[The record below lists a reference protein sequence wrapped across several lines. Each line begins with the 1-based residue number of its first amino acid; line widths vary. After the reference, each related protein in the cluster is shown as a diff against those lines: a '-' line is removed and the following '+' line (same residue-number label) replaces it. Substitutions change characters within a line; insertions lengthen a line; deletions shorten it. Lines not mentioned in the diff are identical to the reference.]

1 MLREPW
7 GACKLPLK
15 YWLKRT
21 DQCHAENNGY
31 PAALLEV
38 LEHAMTN
45 AEPTSTESTTER
57 AEKTESQPSLV
68 AVSEENLAALLRAT
82 NANAEP
88 EAQHP
93 AEASEAAAPIA
104 DAPVVSDVPEPVPAA
119 PVEAVESRLSLFAA
133 VKEHRSEILRAAV
146 TPEPVDRQEYP
157 SASLPPET
165 APIQVTLPKSQP
177 VIAVPSASTATPSRT
192 RLVIGGVIGAVI
204 MVVGLFFLW
213 PKSHAPKTP
222 TVAAAVAP
230 KDNAPLQLLAEPL
243 GNGLINVRWNA
254 QSSSITQARDG
265 RLVIIEHDKAPR
277 TMALDVAQLKIGHLT
292 YQSAAES
299 IQFDLEVNDHSGAVA
314 KESILSLSSPAGTAP
329 QTAREPAPAV
339 KPQAVAEAATPKV
352 QTAAPPS
359 VQATPE
365 VSQPSPAKARAFVP
379 PPTQQKREQ
388 AAIIDAPPALANAPV
403 TPLGVALPARL
414 TPLSPPPPSAPQQ
427 IRVETNLQAANLI
440 KKVVPIYPGL
450 AKSAGIEGIVKFT
463 AVIGTDGKIQNL
475 KVISGPTPLVEA
487 ASDAVK
493 RWVYRPTLLNGQP
506 VEVITQISVNFTIS
520 GASR

>member
-1 MLREPW
+1 MR
-7 GACKLPLK
+7 KN
-15 YWLKRT
+15 T
-21 DQCHAENNGY
+21 GY
-31 PAALLEV
+31 PAAMLEV

-45 AEPTSTESTTER
+45 AEPTSTDSTTER
-57 AEKTESQPSLV
+57 AETTESQPSLV

-88 EAQHP
+88 EAQNP
-93 AEASEAAAPIA
+93 PEAAASEVATPVA
-104 DAPVVSDVPEPVPAA
+104 DATEVSEVAEPVPSA
-119 PVEAVESRLSLFAA
+119 PVEAVESRLALFAA
-133 VKEHRSEILRAAV
+133 VKEHQSEILRAAV
-146 TPEPVDRQEYP
+146 TPEPAAQTEYP
-157 SASLPPET
+157 SASLPAEA

-177 VIAVPSASTATPSRT
+177 VIAVSSASTAAPSRT
-192 RLVIGGVIGAVI
+192 RLVIGCVIGAVI
-204 MVVGLFFLW
+204 VVAGLFLLW

-222 TVAAAVAP
+222 TVAALAP

-254 QSSSITQARDG
+254 QSSLITQARDG
-265 RLVIIEHDKAPR
+265 RLVIIERDKAPR

-292 YQSAAES
+292 YQSPAES
-299 IQFDLEVNDHSGAVA
+299 IQFDLEVNDISGAVA
-314 KESILSLSSPAGTAP
+314 KESILSLSSPGGTAP
-329 QTAREPAPAV
+329 PTARDPVAAV

-359 VQATPE
+359 VQATAE

-414 TPLSPPPPSAPQQ
+414 TPLSPPPASAPQQ

-440 KKVVPIYPGL
+440 KKIVPIYPGL

>member
-1 MLREPW
+1 MR
-7 GACKLPLK
+7 K
-15 YWLKRT
+15 
-21 DQCHAENNGY
+21 NNGY

-45 AEPTSTESTTER
+45 AEPTSTDSTTER
-57 AEKTESQPSLV
+57 AETTESQPSLV

-88 EAQHP
+88 EAQNP
-93 AEASEAAAPIA
+93 AEAEASEVAAPVT
-104 DAPVVSDVPEPVPAA
+104 DTTEVSDVAEPVANA
-119 PVEAVESRLSLFAA
+119 PVEAVEPRLALFAT

-146 TPEPVDRQEYP
+146 TPEPAVQPEPVAQKEYP
-157 SASLPPET
+157 SASLPPEA
-165 APIQVTLPKSQP
+165 APIQVTLPKSRP
-177 VIAVPSASTATPSRT
+177 VIAVPSVPPATPSRT

-230 KDNAPLQLLAEPL
+230 KENAPLQLLAEPL

-254 QSSSITQARDG
+254 QSPVIAQARDG

-299 IQFDLEVNDHSGAVA
+299 IQFDLEVNDRTGAVD
-314 KESILSLSSPAGTAP
+314 KESILSLSSPAGSAP
-329 QTAREPAPAV
+329 QTAREPVATV
-339 KPQAVAEAATPKV
+339 KPQAIPQAEPPQVQTPIPPIVQTRAEAP
-352 QTAAPPS
+352 
-359 VQATPE
+359 
-365 VSQPSPAKARAFVP
+365 QPSTAKARAFVP

-388 AAIIDAPPALANAPV
+388 AAIIDAPPALASAPV

-414 TPLSPPPPSAPQQ
+414 TPLSPPPSAPQQ

-450 AKSAGIEGIVKFT
+450 AKAAGIEGIVKFT
-463 AVIGTDGKIQNL
+463 AVIGKDGKIENL
-475 KVISGPTPLVEA
+475 QVISGPKPLVEA

-520 GASR
+520 GGTR